1 MHPCRRILLAA
12 ACLLVSAAAP
22 AAEPPDA
29 PALPQDLVEGLSVE
43 QASTLAAWA
52 RESFCYC
59 GCPHT
64 VAQCL
69 KAHGTCKHAWRMAG
83 AAVRLVRAGA
93 KKPDVVKM
101 LDGYY
106 ASFDR
111 RVKLDT
117 ASFGPALGS
126 PSAPATLVEFS
137 DFTCPYCQIVRPIL
151 ESFVRAR
158 ADRVKL
164 VYKPF
169 PIESHELALEKAQ
182 AAEWAREKGKFWPMH
197 DALFAAAGA
206 RSVDELAALARRL
219 GLDPEDLRAALEER
233 RHVPRVRASQAEAR
247 AAGIRGTPTLFLN
260 GRMLVLSDF
269 SEEGLLHTLEDEE
282 EWQQH
287 RGWSRD

>member
-29 PALPQDLVEGLSVE
+29 PLPQDLVEGLSVE

-69 KAHGTCKHAWRMAG
+69 KEHGTCKHARRMVG

-151 ESFVRAR
+151 ESFVQAR

-269 SEEGLLHTLEDEE
+269 SEDGLEHTLEDEE